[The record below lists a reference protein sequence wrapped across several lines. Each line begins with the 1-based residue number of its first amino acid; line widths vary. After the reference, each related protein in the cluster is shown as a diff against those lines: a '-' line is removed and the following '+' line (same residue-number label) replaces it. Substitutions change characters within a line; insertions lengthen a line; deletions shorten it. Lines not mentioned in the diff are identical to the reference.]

1 MTTRSF
7 KMRKE
12 VVAMAI
18 CLAVVAMVSGCI
30 KPNDDP
36 NNPGNFFPDPE
47 GTITVNT
54 TAGISIQIDYVVNGK
69 AYSSGLIYW
78 GRPDNIVLHSGYN
91 GVDHSICNI
100 GKMNGLGNIT
110 KIPSSGFSQPISYT
124 SNTTACE
131 VGHGYVVKMHIKR
144 DNSWGLPEKIIY
156 VRLFVV
162 ESIVNTSGGI
172 MGAKVKYQY
181 PFEP

>member
-47 GTITVNT
+47 GTITVNI
-54 TAGISIQIDYVVNGK
+54 TAGIDIKVDYVVNGK
-69 AYSSGLIYW
+69 AYVFGGINW
-78 GRPDNIVLHSGYN
+78 VRPDNINIYGDYYA
-91 GVDHSICNI
+91 VDISICNI

-131 VGHGYVVKMHIKR
+131 VGHCYVVKMHIKR

-156 VRLFVV
+156 VRLFGDVDK
-162 ESIVNTSGGI
+162 SNADI
-172 MGAKVKYQY
+172 ACK
-181 PFEP
+181 